1 MSDAISKLRR
11 KLDFSSD
18 DQQQQQAVQAT
29 QAVGGQLPS
38 QTASVPS
45 VSQLPSQP
53 QTVTSRLG
61 LVPAGSP
68 RFLSILAELDSLDPI
83 ERAIVASRLVMRDD
97 PILELKP
104 EDWIAMIKG
113 KVGDVFAEA
122 FDKWLKARCKQ

>member
-1 MSDAISKLRR
+1 MSDAISKLR
-11 KLDFSSD
+11 KLGFGSD
-18 DQQQQQAVQAT
+18 EQQQQQQAVQV

-38 QTASVPS
+38 QTAGVSN

-53 QTVTSRLG
+53 QPITSRLG

-83 ERAIVASRLVMRDD
+83 ERAIVASRLIMGDG

-113 KVGDVFAEA
+113 KVGDVFADA
-122 FDKWLKARCKQ
+122 FEKWLKARCKQ